1 MTIRAIV
8 GAALTGIGD
17 RSARR
22 LFNALNYL
30 GRRGADST
38 EWADKPGEWSLLNG
52 HGPTRRTSTI
62 TFAKVRVAGSNP
74 VVRST
79 ETPWS
84 DPNFGIGRGFRR

>member
-17 RSARR
+17 RSAQ
-22 LFNALNYL
+22 FNALNYL
-30 GRRGADST
+30 GRRGANST

-79 ETPWS
+79 
-84 DPNFGIGRGFRR
+84 